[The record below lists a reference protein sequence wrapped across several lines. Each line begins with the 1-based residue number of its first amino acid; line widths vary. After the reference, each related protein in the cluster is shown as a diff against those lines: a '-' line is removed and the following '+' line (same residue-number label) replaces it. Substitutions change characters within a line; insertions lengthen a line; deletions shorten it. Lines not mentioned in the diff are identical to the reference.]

1 MIIYWKNLENKEQ
14 LFYSLN
20 ALKYFILH
28 YYEDVLPYVKNGRQ
42 TNQACVNADLR

>member
-20 ALKYFILH
+20 ASKYFILH
-28 YYEDVLPYVKNGRQ
+28 YYEDVLTYVKNGRQ
-42 TNQACVNADLR
+42 TNHACANADLR